1 MVLESSVFVEGPSN
15 VVVVVDVGVHLGQGP
30 LGNNFSEFSGKFAQ
44 FIWIISLLM
53 QVNSVFQGRFRLQFL
68 ILLDSS

>member
-30 LGNNFSEFSGKFAQ
+30 LGNNFSEFS
-44 FIWIISLLM
+44 
-53 QVNSVFQGRFRLQFL
+53 
-68 ILLDSS
+68 DSSGSLVC